1 MYESKPLS
9 EDYKAFRKI
18 AHRIGSLLALLVF
31 LGMVGG
37 SDEAVATEL
46 IVGIEAEPERF
57 DPITIKNPKGFIVV
71 WQIYEGLFSLDD
83 KGQIAPAL
91 AESWETSDSVTWRIN
106 LRKGVMFHESEIFN
120 TPSRTRPV
128 TAKDVVASYTAFCS
142 ASSYPAF
149 LLTDSIVGCS
159 DYNTGG
165 AQSVEGIKQIDDDT
179 IEIRLIN
186 PEPFFLN
193 RLTTPWIAIFPEELM
208 DSQYEDRRGLD
219 LAVGT
224 GPYRMLTRTSSEIT
238 LERNSA
244 YWDQSASGDISRLV
258 FRVITN
264 DEVRFA
270 ELRKG
275 GIDLMILPP
284 ILYPAALEKTGA
296 LKSEYTSDFRSQPY
310 STFNSHMIGIND
322 NTISDVHLRRAM
334 NFGVDRR
341 LIVQSLLYGLADITG
356 GTIPPGI
363 NGYEAP
369 FDIDSLYNPEL
380 ARQEL
385 AQSSYDGEAIEMLVH
400 EQAASEQIGQ
410 LFQAQMKDIGVNI
423 RLTKVDF
430 NSAIGRMVSGEAPI
444 FSMFLDYVF
453 SSPELILLNI
463 FLSDKRPVPNFWQ
476 FSDPNI
482 DEEIQGLREMSSD
495 VSVKK
500 SAEIEQRIMD
510 QAPAIFL
517 YKLNQLIL
525 YSNKFGDLT
534 VNGHGYFRFNRL
546 QSRGS

>member
-1 MYESKPLS
+1 MYK
-9 EDYKAFRKI
+9 FREI
-18 AHRIGSLLALLVF
+18 AYWISSLLVLLVV
-31 LGMVGG
+31 LGMAGC
-37 SDEAVATEL
+37 SDETAASEL

-83 KGQIAPAL
+83 EGQIAPAL
-91 AESWETSDSVTWRIN
+91 AESWETNDSVTWRIN

-142 ASSYPAF
+142 AASYPAF
-149 LLTDSIVGCS
+149 LLTDSVVGCA
-159 DYNTGG
+159 DYNTGE
-165 AQSVEGIKQIDDDT
+165 AQSVEGIKQIDDHT
-179 IEIRLIN
+179 IELRLIN

-208 DSQYEDRRGLD
+208 APQYEDRRGLD

-224 GPYRMLTRTSSEIT
+224 GPYRMLSRTSSEIA
-238 LERNSA
+238 LKRHSA
-244 YWDQSASGDISRLV
+244 YWDKTASGDISSLV

-264 DEVRFA
+264 DEVRLA
-270 ELRKG
+270 EFRKG

-284 ILYPAALEKTGA
+284 VLYPAVLEPDGA
-296 LKSEYTSDFRSQPY
+296 LKSEYTDDFRTQIY
-310 STFNSHMIGIND
+310 STFNSHMIGINN

-341 LIVQSLLYGLADITG
+341 LIVQKLFYGLADITG
-356 GTIPPGI
+356 GTTPPGI
-363 NGYEAP
+363 NGYQAP
-369 FDIDSLYNPEL
+369 FAVDSLYNPEL

-385 AQSSYDGEAIEMLVH
+385 AQSAYDGEPIELLVH
-400 EQAASEQIGQ
+400 EQVASEQIGQ
-410 LFQAQMKDIGVNI
+410 LFQSQMKDIGVNI
-423 RLTKVDF
+423 QLTKVDF
-430 NSAIGRMVSGEAPI
+430 NSAIGRMIGGEAPM

-463 FLSDKRPVPNFWQ
+463 FSSDKRPVPNFWQ
-476 FSDPNI
+476 FSDPDI
-482 DEEIQGLREMSSD
+482 DAEIQELRNMSSNAA
-495 VSVKK
+495 VKE
-500 SAEIEQRIMD
+500 SAGIEQRIME
-510 QAPAIFL
+510 QAPSIFL

-525 YSNKFGDLT
+525 YSNKYGDLPI
-534 VNGHGYFRFNRL
+534 NGHGYFRFNKL
-546 QSRGS
+546 QAK